1 MKILDR
7 SIAFQFTANAA
18 VLFLILAGVITAVD
32 YAFNFDEYFRI
43 ADRVYENSPLVVR
56 AAGSILVLLNLWWPR
71 LFVLYDFLL
80 GFVLVGAMGF
90 TLTQMVRHRELVAI
104 LASGQSMFRV
114 ARPMVLVALLMVVLQ
129 GLNREMIIPRLAPL
143 LTRDKGDAGS
153 SSMGAV
159 NRVLHVDGRGR
170 VFYAR
175 SFDLDRQKISGLWV
189 WERDDQGLLTTR
201 ITATEAVWDGTKW
214 VLTGGQMEDRRLG
227 AGNPRPLPLASLTSD
242 LDPTTIRMRHFEGY
256 AANLSFRQL
265 TELITRSRASPLTRP
280 ERIEE
285 LTRYKLGRLC
295 VMACNILTL
304 LVCLPFF
311 LRREPTNM
319 LLQSLKCAPAAV
331 GSLMGAFLG
340 SATAIP
346 GLPAEISVFI
356 PVMILI
362 PLAIAGLTSIKT

>member
-7 SIAFQFTANAA
+7 SIAFQFAANAA
-18 VLFLILAGVITAVD
+18 VLFLILAGVVTAVD

-43 ADRVYENSPLVVR
+43 ADRAYENSPWFLR
-56 AAGSILVLLNLWWPR
+56 AAGSILVLVDLWWPR
-71 LFVLYDFLL
+71 LFLLYDFLL

-104 LASGQSMFRV
+104 LASGQSLLRV
-114 ARPMVLVALLMVVLQ
+114 ARPIMLVALLLVVLQ
-129 GLNREMIIPRLAPL
+129 GLNRELIIPRLAPL

-153 SSMGAV
+153 SSMGAID
-159 NRVLHVDGRGR
+159 RVLHVDGKGR

-175 SFDLDRQKISGLWV
+175 SFDLDRQTISGLWV
-189 WERDDQGLLTTR
+189 WERDEQGLLTTR
-201 ITATEAVWDGTKW
+201 ITATEAAWDGTRW
-214 VLTGGQMEDRRLG
+214 LLTNGQTEDRRLG
-227 AGNPRPLPLASLTSD
+227 AGNARPQPLASLTSD
-242 LDPTTIRMRHFEGY
+242 LDPTVIRMRRFEGY

-265 TELITRSRASPLTRP
+265 TELITRSRASTLTRP
-280 ERIEE
+280 DHLDQ

-295 VMACNILTL
+295 VMASNLLTL

-311 LRREPTNM
+311 LRREPANM
-319 LLQSLKCAPAAV
+319 LMQSLKCAPAAV

-340 SATAIP
+340 SAAAVP
-346 GLPAEISVFI
+346 GLPPEVSVFI